1 MDTPAVEIDAQDLGC
16 GAHGPRTWILG
27 SSAHWFWIWLGPQAL
42 KSSFVGLHF
51 ADSRLLSVLQCSAK
65 GLWVLVSLLWQCFL
79 LSDTSCPPILCVMCD
94 HGLPYNAWLESVLSG
109 LNSMVIRL
117 HNIHLL
123 MLQMC
128 STLCGRV
135 CDRQSHQGTLIPSS
149 LGSGN

>member
-1 MDTPAVEIDAQDLGC
+1 
-16 GAHGPRTWILG
+16 
-27 SSAHWFWIWLGPQAL
+27 
-42 KSSFVGLHF
+42 
-51 ADSRLLSVLQCSAK
+51 
-65 GLWVLVSLLWQCFL
+65 
-79 LSDTSCPPILCVMCD
+79 MCD

-135 CDRQSHQGTLIPSS
+135 CDSVIRGHLYLVQWDQGTSV
-149 LGSGN
+149 SGEGLHR